1 MFGRTRR
8 VEHRDGARADARA
21 AGRLTPVDVQGVQ
34 FRLAFRGY
42 NERDVDAFLD
52 RVTEELSARIEERE
66 QLLRV
71 GGGAE
76 VAALGGDLDTSRTEA
91 DAIVARARTEASE
104 ILRAAMAQASAL
116 RSAGADGAD
125 ARASL
130 APFLNRER
138 DFLARIGEVVQSH
151 AEEIRAMVMALRAAA
166 PERTTEATEFGSAR
180 SED

>member
-8 VEHRDGARADARA
+8 GEERDGARAEARA
-21 AGRLTPVDVQGVQ
+21 GGRLTPVDVQGVQ

-52 RVTEELSARIEERE
+52 RVTEDLAARIEERE
-66 QLLRV
+66 QLLRA

-76 VAALGGDLDTSRTEA
+76 GAAASGDFGAARTEA
-91 DAIVARARTEASE
+91 DAIVARAHAEASE

-116 RSAGADGAD
+116 RSVGADGAD

-138 DFLARIGEVVQSH
+138 DFLARIGEIVQSH

-166 PERTTEATEFGSAR
+166 PERSTEAPEFGSAR
-180 SED
+180 SEG